1 MLTPF
6 SIAIITNFWRRVK
19 FFITLKFDILKK
31 FCYNK
36 NREKGGMMTT
46 VILLTLI
53 FILLVTNFIQIGRFK
68 KYFGRQKSI
77 YEAIEEERS
86 ARLKDLN
93 RQMAELHQQIEEERR
108 LLREEYESKRAQE
121 QADFADFQTRLRE
134 EKQKMMENFE
144 LESKQIEQEKKLIQE
159 ALDELKA
166 RKENAIKIMKEQEK
180 EKNELDFHRI
190 IFSEDELADIE
201 LLKQVEKRLHNK
213 DVLRKLIY
221 KTYIERPMNE
231 MFARLNITTSPGIY
245 KIEHIKSKKVY
256 IGQSTNVKNRLR
268 DHIKSA
274 VGISTIANQ
283 AVHEAMAA
291 EGIENF
297 AFYLIDECDRE
308 KLNEREKYW
317 IDFYKSN
324 EWGYNRTRGGS

>member
-1 MLTPF
+1 
-6 SIAIITNFWRRVK
+6 
-19 FFITLKFDILKK
+19 
-31 FCYNK
+31 
-36 NREKGGMMTT
+36 MMTT

-108 LLREEYESKRAQE
+108 LLTESLRKEYESKRAAE

-134 EKQKMMENFE
+134 KKQKMMESFE
-144 LESKQIEQEKKLIQE
+144 SESKQIEQEKKLIQE

-180 EKNELDFHRI
+180 EENELDFHRI

-231 MFARLNITTSPGIY
+231 MFARLNITASPGIY

-297 AFYLIDECDRE
+297 AFYLIDECGRE

>member
-1 MLTPF
+1 
-6 SIAIITNFWRRVK
+6 
-19 FFITLKFDILKK
+19 
-31 FCYNK
+31 
-36 NREKGGMMTT
+36 MTT
-46 VILLTLI
+46 VILLALI
-53 FILLVTNFIQIGRFK
+53 FILLVTNLIQIGRFK
-68 KYFGRQKSI
+68 KHFGRQKNI

-93 RQMAELHQQIEEERR
+93 RQMESRRLELHQRFEEERE
-108 LLREEYESKRAQE
+108 LLRAGTESLRKKLDLEYDSKKAQE
-121 QADFADFQTRLRE
+121 QADFADLQMKLKE
-134 EKQKMMENFE
+134 EKQKLRESFE
-144 LESKQIEQEKKLIQE
+144 LESKQIEQDKKLIQE

-166 RKENAIKIMKEQEK
+166 RKENTIKIMKEQEK
-180 EKNELDFHRI
+180 EENELDFHRI

-221 KTYIERPMNE
+221 KTYIEKPMNE
-231 MFARLNITTSPGIY
+231 MFARLNITASPGIY

-256 IGQSTNVKNRLR
+256 IGQSANVKNRLR
-268 DHIKSA
+268 DHLKSA

-297 AFYLIDECDRE
+297 AFYLIDECGRE

>member
-1 MLTPF
+1 
-6 SIAIITNFWRRVK
+6 
-19 FFITLKFDILKK
+19 
-31 FCYNK
+31 
-36 NREKGGMMTT
+36 MMTT
-46 VILLTLI
+46 VILLVLI

-68 KYFGRQKSI
+68 KHFGRQKNI
-77 YEAIEEERS
+77 YEAIEEERNT
-86 ARLKDLN
+86 RLKDLN

-108 LLREEYESKRAQE
+108 LLTESLRKEYESKRAQE
-121 QADFADFQTRLRE
+121 QADFADFQMKLRE

-144 LESKQIEQEKKLIQE
+144 LESKQIEQDKKLIQE

-166 RKENAIKIMKEQEK
+166 RQENTIKIMKEQE
-180 EKNELDFHRI
+180 EEENELDFHRI

-201 LLKQVEKRLHNK
+201 LLKQVEKKLHNK

-221 KTYIERPMNE
+221 KTYIEKPMNE
-231 MFARLNITTSPGIY
+231 MFTRLNITASPGIY

-256 IGQSTNVKNRLR
+256 IGQSVNVKNRLR
-268 DHIKSA
+268 DHLKSA
-274 VGISTIANQ
+274 IGISTIANQ

>member
-1 MLTPF
+1 
-6 SIAIITNFWRRVK
+6 
-19 FFITLKFDILKK
+19 
-31 FCYNK
+31 
-36 NREKGGMMTT
+36 MMTT

-93 RQMAELHQQIEEERR
+93 RQMAELDQLIEEERR
-108 LLREEYESKRAQE
+108 LLTESLRKEYESKRAAE

-134 EKQKMMENFE
+134 EKQKLRESFE
-144 LESKQIEQEKKLIQE
+144 LESERIERDKKLIQE
-159 ALDELKA
+159 ALDELKI
-166 RKENAIKIMKEQEK
+166 RQENTIKIMKEQEK
-180 EKNELDFHRI
+180 EENELDFHRI
-190 IFSEDELADIE
+190 TFSKEELADIE

-221 KTYIERPMNE
+221 KTYIEKPMNE
-231 MFARLNITTSPGIY
+231 MFARLNITASPGIY

-297 AFYLIDECDRE
+297 AFYLIDECGRE

>member
-1 MLTPF
+1 
-6 SIAIITNFWRRVK
+6 
-19 FFITLKFDILKK
+19 
-31 FCYNK
+31 
-36 NREKGGMMTT
+36 MMT
-46 VILLTLI
+46 IALI
-53 FILLVTNFIQIGRFK
+53 FILLVTNFIQIRKFK
-68 KYFGRQKSI
+68 KYFGRYKNI
-77 YEAIEEERS
+77 YEAIEEERNT
-86 ARLKDLN
+86 RLEDLN
-93 RQMAELHQQIEEERR
+93 CQMMKFHQQIEEERR
-108 LLREEYESKRAQE
+108 LLTESLRKEYKSKRAQE
-121 QADFADFQTRLRE
+121 QADFADFQKRLRE
-134 EKQKMMENFE
+134 EKQKMMESFE
-144 LESKQIEQEKKLIQE
+144 LESKQIERDKKLIQE

-166 RKENAIKIMKEQEK
+166 RKENTIKIMKEQEK
-180 EKNELDFHRI
+180 EENELDFHRI
-190 IFSEDELADIE
+190 IFSKDELADIE

-221 KTYIERPMNE
+221 KTYIEKPMNE
-231 MFARLNITTSPGIY
+231 MFARLNITASPGIY

-297 AFYLIDECDRE
+297 AFYLIDECGRE

>member
-1 MLTPF
+1 
-6 SIAIITNFWRRVK
+6 
-19 FFITLKFDILKK
+19 
-31 FCYNK
+31 
-36 NREKGGMMTT
+36 MTT
-46 VILLTLI
+46 VVLLTLI
-53 FILLVTNFIQIGRFK
+53 FILLVTNFIQIRKFK
-68 KYFGRQKSI
+68 KYFGRQKNI

-93 RQMAELHQQIEEERR
+93 RQMLAFHQQIEEERR
-108 LLREEYESKRAQE
+108 LLTESLRKEYESKRAAE
-121 QADFADFQTRLRE
+121 QADFADFQMKLRE
-134 EKQKMMENFE
+134 EKQKLREDFE
-144 LESKQIEQEKKLIQE
+144 LESKQIEQEKKLIQK

-180 EKNELDFHRI
+180 EENELDFHRI

-221 KTYIERPMNE
+221 KTYIEKPMNE
-231 MFARLNITTSPGIY
+231 MFARLNITTASPGIY

-297 AFYLIDECDRE
+297 TFHLIDECDRE

>member
-1 MLTPF
+1 
-6 SIAIITNFWRRVK
+6 
-19 FFITLKFDILKK
+19 
-31 FCYNK
+31 
-36 NREKGGMMTT
+36 MTT
-46 VILLTLI
+46 VVLLTLI
-53 FILLVTNFIQIGRFK
+53 FILLVTNFIQIRKFK
-68 KYFGRQKSI
+68 KYFGRQKNI

-93 RQMAELHQQIEEERR
+93 RQMLAFHQQIEEERR
-108 LLREEYESKRAQE
+108 LLTESLRKEYESKRAAE
-121 QADFADFQTRLRE
+121 QADFADFQMKLRE
-134 EKQKMMENFE
+134 EKQKLREDFE
-144 LESKQIEQEKKLIQE
+144 LESKQIEQEKKLIQK

-180 EKNELDFHRI
+180 EENELDFHRI

-221 KTYIERPMNE
+221 KTYIEKPMNE
-231 MFARLNITTSPGIY
+231 MFARLNITAASPGIY

-297 AFYLIDECDRE
+297 TFHLIDECDRE

>member
-1 MLTPF
+1 
-6 SIAIITNFWRRVK
+6 
-19 FFITLKFDILKK
+19 
-31 FCYNK
+31 
-36 NREKGGMMTT
+36 MTT

-53 FILLVTNFIQIGRFK
+53 FVLLVTNFIQIRKFK
-68 KYFGRQKSI
+68 RRAS
-77 YEAIEEERS
+77 
-86 ARLKDLN
+86 
-93 RQMAELHQQIEEERR
+93 EERR
-108 LLREEYESKRAQE
+108 LLES
-121 QADFADFQTRLRE
+121 DFADFQMKLRE
-134 EKQKMMENFE
+134 EKQKLRENFE

-159 ALDELKA
+159 ALDELKV
-166 RKENAIKIMKEQEK
+166 RKEKTIKVMKEQEK
-180 EKNELDFHRI
+180 EENELDFHRI

-213 DVLRKLIY
+213 DILRKLIY
-221 KTYIERPMNE
+221 KTYIEKPMNE
-231 MFARLNITTSPGIY
+231 MFARLNITASPGIY

-256 IGQSTNVKNRLR
+256 IGQSVNVKNRLR
-268 DHIKSA
+268 DHLKSA

-283 AVHEAMAA
+283 AIHEAMAE

-297 AFYLIDECDRE
+297 TFYLIDECSRE

>member
-1 MLTPF
+1 
-6 SIAIITNFWRRVK
+6 
-19 FFITLKFDILKK
+19 
-31 FCYNK
+31 
-36 NREKGGMMTT
+36 MMTT
-46 VILLTLI
+46 VLLLTLI
-53 FILLVTNFIQIGRFK
+53 FILLVTNFIQIRKFK
-68 KYFGRQKSI
+68 KYFGRYKNI
-77 YEAIEEERS
+77 YEAIEEERNT
-86 ARLKDLN
+86 RLKDLN
-93 RQMAELHQQIEEERR
+93 RQMTELHQQIEKERR
-108 LLREEYESKRAQE
+108 LLRKEYDLKRAQE
-121 QADFADFQTRLRE
+121 QADFADFQTRLKE
-134 EKQKMMENFE
+134 EKQKMIESFE
-144 LESKQIEQEKKLIQE
+144 LESKQIEQDKKLIQE

-166 RKENAIKIMKEQEK
+166 RKENTIKVMKEQEK
-180 EKNELDFHRI
+180 KENELNFHRI

-221 KTYIERPMNE
+221 KTYIEKPMNE
-231 MFARLNITTSPGIY
+231 MFARLNITASPGIY

-256 IGQSTNVKNRLR
+256 IGQSVNVKNRLR
-268 DHIKSA
+268 DHLKSA

>member
-1 MLTPF
+1 
-6 SIAIITNFWRRVK
+6 
-19 FFITLKFDILKK
+19 
-31 FCYNK
+31 
-36 NREKGGMMTT
+36 MMTT
-46 VILLTLI
+46 VVLLTLI
-53 FILLVTNFIQIGRFK
+53 FILLVTNFIQIRKFK
-68 KYFGRQKSI
+68 KYFGRYKNI

-93 RQMAELHQQIEEERR
+93 RQMLAFHQQIEEERR
-108 LLREEYESKRAQE
+108 LLTESLRKEYESKRAAE
-121 QADFADFQTRLRE
+121 QADFADFQMKLRE
-134 EKQKMMENFE
+134 EKQKLREDFE

-166 RKENAIKIMKEQEK
+166 RKENTIKIMKEQEK
-180 EKNELDFHRI
+180 EQNELDFHRI

-231 MFARLNITTSPGIY
+231 MFARLNITAASPGIY

-256 IGQSTNVKNRLR
+256 IGQSVNVKNRLR

-274 VGISTIANQ
+274 VGISTITNQ

-297 AFYLIDECDRE
+297 TFHLIDECDRE

>member
-1 MLTPF
+1 
-6 SIAIITNFWRRVK
+6 
-19 FFITLKFDILKK
+19 
-31 FCYNK
+31 
-36 NREKGGMMTT
+36 MMTT

-68 KYFGRQKSI
+68 KYFGRQKNI
-77 YEAIEEERS
+77 YEAIEKERS
-86 ARLKDLN
+86 ARLKELN
-93 RQMAELHQQIEEERR
+93 RQILALHQQIEEERK
-108 LLREEYESKRAQE
+108 LLTESLRKEYDSKRAQE
-121 QADFADFQTRLRE
+121 QIAFVNFQMKLRE
-134 EKQKMMENFE
+134 EKQKLREDFE
-144 LESKQIEQEKKLIQE
+144 LESKQIERDKKLIQE
-159 ALDELKA
+159 ALDELKT
-166 RKENAIKIMKEQEK
+166 RQENTIKIIKEQEK
-180 EKNELDFHRI
+180 EENELDFHRI

-221 KTYIERPMNE
+221 KTYIEKPMNE
-231 MFARLNITTSPGIY
+231 MFARLNITASPGIY

-283 AVHEAMAA
+283 PVHEAMAA

-297 AFYLIDECDRE
+297 TFHLIDECSRE

-324 EWGYNRTRGGS
+324 EWGYNQTRGGS

>member
-1 MLTPF
+1 
-6 SIAIITNFWRRVK
+6 
-19 FFITLKFDILKK
+19 
-31 FCYNK
+31 
-36 NREKGGMMTT
+36 MTT
-46 VILLTLI
+46 VILLVLI
-53 FILLVTNFIQIGRFK
+53 FILLVTNFIQIGKFK
-68 KYFGRQKSI
+68 KHFGRQKNI
-77 YEAIEEERS
+77 YEAIEEERNT
-86 ARLKDLN
+86 RLNDLN
-93 RQMAELHQQIEEERR
+93 RQMMELHQQIEEERR
-108 LLREEYESKRAQE
+108 LLRKEYDLKRAQE
-121 QADFADFQTRLRE
+121 MADFTDFRTRLKE
-134 EKQKMMENFE
+134 EKQKMVESFE
-144 LESKQIEQEKKLIQE
+144 LESKQIERDKELIQE

-166 RKENAIKIMKEQEK
+166 RKENTIKIMKEQEK
-180 EKNELDFHRI
+180 EENELDFHRI
-190 IFSEDELADIE
+190 TFSEDELADIE

-221 KTYIERPMNE
+221 KTYIEKPMNE
-231 MFARLNITTSPGIY
+231 MFARLNITASPGIY

-256 IGQSTNVKNRLR
+256 IGQSANVKNRLR
-268 DHIKSA
+268 DHLKSA

-297 AFYLIDECDRE
+297 TFYLLDECSRE

>member
-1 MLTPF
+1 
-6 SIAIITNFWRRVK
+6 
-19 FFITLKFDILKK
+19 
-31 FCYNK
+31 
-36 NREKGGMMTT
+36 MMTT

-53 FILLVTNFIQIGRFK
+53 FILLVTNFIQIMKFK
-68 KYFGRQKSI
+68 KYFGRYKNI
-77 YEAIEEERS
+77 YEAIEKERS
-86 ARLKDLN
+86 ARLKELN
-93 RQMAELHQQIEEERR
+93 CQMAELHQQIEEERR
-108 LLREEYESKRAQE
+108 LLTESLREEYDSKRAAE
-121 QADFADFQTRLRE
+121 QADFADFQRRLKE
-134 EKQKMMENFE
+134 EKQKLRENFE

-180 EKNELDFHRI
+180 EENELDFHRI
-190 IFSEDELADIE
+190 IFSEDELVDIE

-231 MFARLNITTSPGIY
+231 MFARLNITASPGIY

>member
-1 MLTPF
+1 
-6 SIAIITNFWRRVK
+6 
-19 FFITLKFDILKK
+19 
-31 FCYNK
+31 
-36 NREKGGMMTT
+36 MTT
-46 VILLTLI
+46 VVLLTLI
-53 FILLVTNFIQIGRFK
+53 FILLVTNFIQIRKFK
-68 KYFGRQKSI
+68 KYFGRQKNI

-93 RQMAELHQQIEEERR
+93 RQMLAFHQQIEEERR
-108 LLREEYESKRAQE
+108 LLTESLRKEYESKRAAE
-121 QADFADFQTRLRE
+121 QADFADFQMKLRE
-134 EKQKMMENFE
+134 EKQKLREDFE
-144 LESKQIEQEKKLIQE
+144 LESKQIEQEKKLIQK

-180 EKNELDFHRI
+180 EENELDFHRI

-221 KTYIERPMNE
+221 KTYIEKPMNE

-297 AFYLIDECDRE
+297 TFHLIDECDRE

>member
-1 MLTPF
+1 
-6 SIAIITNFWRRVK
+6 
-19 FFITLKFDILKK
+19 
-31 FCYNK
+31 
-36 NREKGGMMTT
+36 MTT

-53 FILLVTNFIQIGRFK
+53 FILLVTNFIQIRKFK
-68 KYFGRQKSI
+68 KYFGQQKNI
-77 YEAIEEERS
+77 YEAIEEERR
-86 ARLKDLN
+86 ARLNDLN
-93 RQMAELHQQIEEERR
+93 RQMVELHQQIEEERR
-108 LLREEYESKRAQE
+108 LLTESLRKEYES
-121 QADFADFQTRLRE
+121 FQTRLRE
-134 EKQKMMENFE
+134 EKQKMMESFE
-144 LESKQIEQEKKLIQE
+144 LESKQIEKEKELIQKE
-159 ALDELKA
+159 LDELKTM
-166 RKENAIKIMKEQEK
+166 KENTIKVMKEQE
-180 EKNELDFHRI
+180 EEENELNFHRI

-221 KTYIERPMNE
+221 KTYIEKPMNE
-231 MFARLNITTSPGIY
+231 MFARLNITASPGIY

-268 DHIKSA
+268 DHLKSA

-283 AVHEAMAA
+283 AVHEAMAK

-297 AFYLIDECDRE
+297 TFYLIDECSRE

>member
-1 MLTPF
+1 
-6 SIAIITNFWRRVK
+6 
-19 FFITLKFDILKK
+19 
-31 FCYNK
+31 
-36 NREKGGMMTT
+36 MTT

-53 FILLVTNFIQIGRFK
+53 FILLVTNFIQIRRFK

-108 LLREEYESKRAQE
+108 LLTESLRKEYESKRTAE
-121 QADFADFQTRLRE
+121 QADFADFQMKLRE
-134 EKQKMMENFE
+134 EKQKLRENFE

-166 RKENAIKIMKEQEK
+166 KKENAIKIMKEQEK

-231 MFARLNITTSPGIY
+231 MFARLNITASPGIY

-268 DHIKSA
+268 DHLKSA

-297 AFYLIDECDRE
+297 AFYLIDECGRE

>member
-1 MLTPF
+1 
-6 SIAIITNFWRRVK
+6 
-19 FFITLKFDILKK
+19 
-31 FCYNK
+31 
-36 NREKGGMMTT
+36 MMTT

-53 FILLVTNFIQIGRFK
+53 FILLVTNFIQIRKFK
-68 KYFGRQKSI
+68 KYFGQYKNI

-93 RQMAELHQQIEEERR
+93 HQMAELHQQIEEERR
-108 LLREEYESKRAQE
+108 LLTESLRKEYESKRAQE
-121 QADFADFQTRLRE
+121 QADFADFQMKLRE
-134 EKQKMMENFE
+134 EKQKLRENFE

-180 EKNELDFHRI
+180 EENELDFHRI

-231 MFARLNITTSPGIY
+231 MFARLNITASPGIY

-268 DHIKSA
+268 DHLKSA

-291 EGIENF
+291 EGIQNF

>member
-1 MLTPF
+1 
-6 SIAIITNFWRRVK
+6 
-19 FFITLKFDILKK
+19 
-31 FCYNK
+31 
-36 NREKGGMMTT
+36 MTT

-53 FILLVTNFIQIGRFK
+53 FILLVTNFIQIRKFK

-108 LLREEYESKRAQE
+108 LLTESLRKEYESKRAQE
-121 QADFADFQTRLRE
+121 QADFADFQMKLRE
-134 EKQKMMENFE
+134 EKQKLRENFE

-231 MFARLNITTSPGIY
+231 MFARLNITASPGIY

-268 DHIKSA
+268 DHLKSA

-297 AFYLIDECDRE
+297 TFYLIDECGRE

>member
-1 MLTPF
+1 
-6 SIAIITNFWRRVK
+6 
-19 FFITLKFDILKK
+19 
-31 FCYNK
+31 
-36 NREKGGMMTT
+36 MTT

-53 FILLVTNFIQIGRFK
+53 FVLLVTNFIQIGKFK
-68 KYFGRQKSI
+68 KHFGRQKN
-77 YEAIEEERS
+77 IEEERS

-93 RQMAELHQQIEEERR
+93 RQMMELHQQIEEERR
-108 LLREEYESKRAQE
+108 LLTESLRKEYESKRAAE
-121 QADFADFQTRLRE
+121 QADFVDFQTRLKK
-134 EKQKMMENFE
+134 EKQKMMESFE
-144 LESKQIEQEKKLIQE
+144 LESKQIEREKKLIQE
-159 ALDELKA
+159 ALDELKI
-166 RKENAIKIMKEQEK
+166 RKENTIKVMKEQEK
-180 EKNELDFHRI
+180 EENELDFHRI

-221 KTYIERPMNE
+221 KTYIEKPMNE
-231 MFARLNITTSPGIY
+231 MFARLNITASPGIY

-268 DHIKSA
+268 DHLKSA

-297 AFYLIDECDRE
+297 TFYLLDECERE

>member
-1 MLTPF
+1 
-6 SIAIITNFWRRVK
+6 
-19 FFITLKFDILKK
+19 
-31 FCYNK
+31 
-36 NREKGGMMTT
+36 MTT
-46 VILLTLI
+46 VILLVLI
-53 FILLVTNFIQIGRFK
+53 FILLVTNFIQIGKFK
-68 KYFGRQKSI
+68 KHFGRQKNI

-93 RQMAELHQQIEEERR
+93 RQMESRRLELHQQIEEERE
-108 LLREEYESKRAQE
+108 LLRAETESLRKELFLDYDSKRAKE
-121 QADFADFQTRLRE
+121 QADFADLQMKLRE
-134 EKQKMMENFE
+134 EKQKLRESFE
-144 LESKQIEQEKKLIQE
+144 LESKQIERDKELIQE
-159 ALDELKA
+159 ALDELKT
-166 RKENAIKIMKEQEK
+166 RKENTIKVMKEQEK
-180 EKNELDFHRI
+180 EENELDFHRI
-190 IFSEDELADIE
+190 TFSEDELADIE

-221 KTYIERPMNE
+221 KTYIEKPMNE
-231 MFARLNITTSPGIY
+231 MFARLNITASPGIY

-256 IGQSTNVKNRLR
+256 IGQSANVKNRLR
-268 DHIKSA
+268 DHLKSA

-297 AFYLIDECDRE
+297 TFYLLDECSRE

>member
-1 MLTPF
+1 
-6 SIAIITNFWRRVK
+6 
-19 FFITLKFDILKK
+19 
-31 FCYNK
+31 
-36 NREKGGMMTT
+36 MMTT
-46 VILLTLI
+46 VVLLTLI
-53 FILLVTNFIQIGRFK
+53 FILLVTNFIQIRKFK
-68 KYFGRQKSI
+68 KYFGRQKNI

-93 RQMAELHQQIEEERR
+93 RQMLAFHQQIEEERR
-108 LLREEYESKRAQE
+108 LLTESLRKEYESKRAAE
-121 QADFADFQTRLRE
+121 QADFADFQMKLRE
-134 EKQKMMENFE
+134 EKQKLREDFE
-144 LESKQIEQEKKLIQE
+144 LESKQIEQEKKLIQK

-180 EKNELDFHRI
+180 EENELDFHRI

-221 KTYIERPMNE
+221 KTYIEKPMNE
-231 MFARLNITTSPGIY
+231 MFARLNITAASPGIY

-297 AFYLIDECDRE
+297 TFHLIDECDRE

>member
-1 MLTPF
+1 
-6 SIAIITNFWRRVK
+6 
-19 FFITLKFDILKK
+19 
-31 FCYNK
+31 
-36 NREKGGMMTT
+36 MTT

-108 LLREEYESKRAQE
+108 LLTESLRKEYESKRAAE

-134 EKQKMMENFE
+134 KKQKMMESFE
-144 LESKQIEQEKKLIQE
+144 SESKQIEQEKKLIQE

-180 EKNELDFHRI
+180 EENELDFHRI

-221 KTYIERPMNE
+221 KTYIEKPMNE
-231 MFARLNITTSPGIY
+231 MFARLNITASPGIY

-297 AFYLIDECDRE
+297 AFYLIDECGRE

>member
-1 MLTPF
+1 
-6 SIAIITNFWRRVK
+6 
-19 FFITLKFDILKK
+19 
-31 FCYNK
+31 
-36 NREKGGMMTT
+36 MMTT

-53 FILLVTNFIQIGRFK
+53 FILLVANFIQIGRFK

-93 RQMAELHQQIEEERR
+93 RQMAELEEEHR
-108 LLREEYESKRAQE
+108 LLTESLRKEYESKRAQE
-121 QADFADFQTRLRE
+121 QANFADFQMKLRE
-134 EKQKMMENFE
+134 EKQKLRESFE
-144 LESKQIEQEKKLIQE
+144 LESERIERDKKLIQE

-166 RKENAIKIMKEQEK
+166 RKENTIKIMKEQEK

-213 DVLRKLIY
+213 DFLRKLIY

-231 MFARLNITTSPGIY
+231 MFARLNITASPGIY

>member
-1 MLTPF
+1 
-6 SIAIITNFWRRVK
+6 
-19 FFITLKFDILKK
+19 
-31 FCYNK
+31 
-36 NREKGGMMTT
+36 MTT

-53 FILLVTNFIQIGRFK
+53 FILLVTNFIQIRKFK
-68 KYFGRQKSI
+68 KYFGRYKNI
-77 YEAIEEERS
+77 YEAIEEERR
-86 ARLKDLN
+86 ARLKELN
-93 RQMAELHQQIEEERR
+93 RQMAGLHQQIEEERR
-108 LLREEYESKRAQE
+108 LLTESLREEYDSKRAAE
-121 QADFADFQTRLRE
+121 QADFADFQRRLKE
-134 EKQKMMENFE
+134 EKQKLRENFE

-180 EKNELDFHRI
+180 EENELDFHRI

-231 MFARLNITTSPGIY
+231 MFARLNITASPGIY

-297 AFYLIDECDRE
+297 AFYLIDECGRE